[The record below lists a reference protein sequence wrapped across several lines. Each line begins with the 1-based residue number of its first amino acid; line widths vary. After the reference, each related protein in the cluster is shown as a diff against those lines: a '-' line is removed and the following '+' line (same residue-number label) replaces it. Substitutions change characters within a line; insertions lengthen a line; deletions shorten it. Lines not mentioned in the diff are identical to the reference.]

1 MFSMPYA
8 KCRFYL
14 TLYIFLAEMASRTP
28 STRETV
34 YHTRQISRMLQNKG
48 KQTNLGSIGD
58 DNIPII
64 GE

>member
-1 MFSMPYA
+1 MLYA
-8 KCRFYL
+8 EHRFYL
-14 TLYIFLAEMASRTP
+14 TFYIFLAEMASRTP

-34 YHTRQISRMLQNKG
+34 YHTRQISHMLQNKG

-58 DNIPII
+58 NNIPVI